1 MKKPLKKRIKKW
13 KIGDYARQFSIV
25 TGGDLLTLWLTARIT
40 EAAKQREVR
49 QAMQLVASELHD
61 NLQVVRDYKYTYSKD
76 KWVARRLLEA
86 DFSLAGFPS
95 DTVETYSRYITGGMG
110 KPYRLSSDALEMLK
124 TTGIAS
130 HIADKQTL
138 IDLLRCYKELA
149 AFDDYM
155 QLLLLPAH
163 PGHATLPDG
172 ESPLEFILP
181 RRIRENARRQNGT
194 KLDRG
199 DPQGLRRLV
208 FRRHDGGTYETN

>member
-25 TGGDLLTLWLTARIT
+25 TGGVLLTLWLTARIT

-155 QLLLLPAH
+155 QLYYDQRMQAMLPSQWRISIGIH
-163 PGHATLPDG
+163 PTAKDSRKR
-172 ESPLEFILP
+172 SPTK
-181 RRIRENARRQNGT
+181 RYGT
-194 KLDRG
+194 G
-199 DPQGLRRLV
+199 SG
-208 FRRHDGGTYETN
+208 

>member
-25 TGGDLLTLWLTARIT
+25 TGGVLLTLWLTARIT

-61 NLQVVRDYKYTYSKD
+61 NLQVVRDYRYTYGKD

-110 KPYRLSSDALEMLK
+110 KPYRLSND
-124 TTGIAS
+124 G
-130 HIADKQTL
+130 H
-138 IDLLRCYKELA
+138 RLA
-149 AFDDYM
+149 Y
-155 QLLLLPAH
+155 
-163 PGHATLPDG
+163 
-172 ESPLEFILP
+172 
-181 RRIRENARRQNGT
+181 RRQA
-194 KLDRG
+194 
-199 DPQGLRRLV
+199 DPHRPAALL
-208 FRRHDGGTYETN
+208 

>member
-25 TGGDLLTLWLTARIT
+25 TGGVLLTLWLTARIT

-61 NLQVVRDYKYTYSKD
+61 NLQVVRDYRYTYGKD

-110 KPYRLSSDALEMLK
+110 KPYRLSNDALEMLK

-130 HIADKQTL
+130 HIADDQRMQAMLPSQMENLHWNSPYHEGFEKTL
-138 IDLLRCYKELA
+138 ADKTVRNWIGLIPR
-149 AFDDYM
+149 AFDDWFFGEYEKKLENM
-155 QLLLLPAH
+155 ILLLEGRYGKSEH
-163 PGHATLPDG
+163 GDDG
-172 ESPLEFILP
+172 ASG
-181 RRIRENARRQNGT
+181 Q
-194 KLDRG
+194 
-199 DPQGLRRLV
+199 
-208 FRRHDGGTYETN
+208 